1 MVFGYF
7 FNSFAKSSDIQT
19 VHAIA
24 MHGTPKYAKGFK
36 YFDYVNPNA
45 PKKGHI
51 DLGAFGTF
59 DSLNGFITKGNPA
72 EGLALTYDTLLKS
85 AEDEAFSEYGLLA
98 KSMILPKDRAWVIFH
113 LRKEAK
119 WHDGSPIT
127 PKDII
132 FSMNILKKEGAP
144 FFKQY
149 YKDVIKVEKVGS
161 HAVKFTFKNARNKE
175 LPLIV
180 GQMPILSH
188 AYYQTHKFNETNLTP
203 ALGSGPYKII
213 SVKPGKLIT
222 YQRVANYWA
231 KDLPVNRGLYNFDQ
245 LSYKYYR
252 DPTVSLEAFKAQAY
266 DFREEN
272 NSKLWATAYK
282 NIKAKNGLKV
292 IREKILHEMPRG
304 MQGFAFNLRNPL
316 FQDVNVRK
324 ALSLLFDFEWS
335 NRSLFYGQYQRTDSY
350 FENSELAAMGLPKGE
365 ELKLLLEHKDA
376 LPATLFAEPFVLPK
390 TKGVAIS
397 ANFSA
402 KHSSY

>member
-1 MVFGYF
+1 MRLETPRSSQNPAKKRLAQYPKNICIRNQESQKEPSEPPPTNPFQNATFHGQ
-7 FNSFAKSSDIQT
+7 KSSDIQT

-175 LPLIV
+175 LPLIETPRLAELIEL
-180 GQMPILSH
+180 MKMDR
-188 AYYQTHKFNETNLTP
+188 QTRLDFMRDFP
-203 ALGSGPYKII
+203 GSLA
-213 SVKPGKLIT
+213 S
-222 YQRVANYWA
+222 
-231 KDLPVNRGLYNFDQ
+231 
-245 LSYKYYR
+245 
-252 DPTVSLEAFKAQAY
+252 AQP
-266 DFREEN
+266 
-272 NSKLWATAYK
+272 S
-282 NIKAKNGLKV
+282 
-292 IREKILHEMPRG
+292 M
-304 MQGFAFNLRNPL
+304 
-316 FQDVNVRK
+316 VRK
-324 ALSLLFDFEWS
+324 S
-335 NRSLFYGQYQRTDSY
+335 
-350 FENSELAAMGLPKGE
+350 
-365 ELKLLLEHKDA
+365 
-376 LPATLFAEPFVLPK
+376 
-390 TKGVAIS
+390 
-397 ANFSA
+397 
-402 KHSSY
+402 